1 MVPTRHVVSGW
12 VVGGHHERVREA
24 VIKYPHSSRNLK
36 DTGTLYVEGNFSQWV
51 SSPASRA
58 IVLRDPLKP
67 TGREPGRWHSTFG
80 CVGKG
85 EMGTGE
91 NSRHLPNN
99 HMPF

>member
-36 DTGTLYVEGNFSQWV
+36 DTGTLYVEWNFSQWV

-58 IVLRDPLKP
+58 IVLRDPLKAHRKRA
-67 TGREPGRWHSTFG
+67 REVAFHLWL
-80 CVGKG
+80 CG
-85 EMGTGE
+85 EGGDG
-91 NSRHLPNN
+91 HG
-99 HMPF
+99 